1 MSRIEVDS
9 KNEAHRQGAKLILL
23 EESKLTYWAL
33 HGYYLICGPP
43 CLDWKLDFLT
53 HAEHGMNITWRLPQG
68 YAFLGCD
75 ELLIQ
80 PHDQLA
86 DSSQGV
92 LLRLVVVIEPNR
104 TNALAFS

>member
-1 MSRIEVDS
+1 
-9 KNEAHRQGAKLILL
+9 
-23 EESKLTYWAL
+23 
-33 HGYYLICGPP
+33 
-43 CLDWKLDFLT
+43 
-53 HAEHGMNITWRLPQG
+53 MNITWRLPQG

>member
-1 MSRIEVDS
+1 M
-9 KNEAHRQGAKLILL
+9 
-23 EESKLTYWAL
+23 EEPKLTYRAL
-33 HGYYLICGPP
+33 HGDYLVCGPP
-43 CLDWKLDFLT
+43 CFYWKFDFLT
-53 HAEHGMNITWRLPQG
+53 HVEHGMDITWRLPQG
-68 YAFLGCD
+68 YTLLGCD